1 MATHDYVLA
10 NQSGS
15 SFRTDLNNALAAVV
29 TGNSSGTEP
38 STTYSYMEWNDTSN
52 GVKKIRNSSNNA
64 WVELFQLDGTLTMED
79 GAEATPG
86 LAFKDDLNTGI
97 WSSAA
102 DTFNISTA
110 GSKRIEITSG
120 GNVGIGCTPAR
131 DFQLY
136 RSSGNA
142 QFSITS
148 GTSNSA
154 YLNLGDTDDDN
165 IGGIYYDNGNNRIV
179 FRANTTDIA
188 RMESDGTLRVIDGD
202 LKIATAGH
210 GIDFSANSHA
220 GGMTSETLDGYEEG
234 TWTCGLFDQSSGGN
248 EFSGYTGDRV
258 GNYTKIGDTVTAW
271 FYARTNGSLSG
282 ITSSNQL
289 FIQGLPFTCSSAAEG
304 VIVAI
309 ASSTQATAQST
320 LGTIFAQL
328 MASSTYIRIKK
339 NFGDT
344 SSPYSMQSLLIS
356 EWEGGNGANIQG
368 TITYKV

>member
-234 TWTCGLFDQSSGGN
+234 TFTITVGTGGN
-248 EFSGYTGDRV
+248 APTIAGTSSWTGQYTRIGKVVHVNGYIAAVNVTAVGTG
-258 GNYTKIGDTVTAW
+258 NTKI
-271 FYARTNGSLSG
+271 S
-282 ITSSNQL
+282 
-289 FIQGLPFTCSSAAEG
+289 GLPFTAG
-304 VIVAI
+304 DYTAI
-309 ASSTQATAQST
+309 SITHNDLTAQ
-320 LGTIFAQL
+320 AC
-328 MASSTYIRIKK
+328 
-339 NFGDT
+339 
-344 SSPYSMQSLLIS
+344 
-356 EWEGGNGANIQG
+356 EGGYIVPNQTYFFPIQPGSSSGSALTTGFKFMMFAG
-368 TITYKV
+368 TYLTNA

>member
-234 TWTCGLFDQSSGGN
+234 TFTITVGTSGNAPTISGTSSWTGQ
-248 EFSGYTGDRV
+248 
-258 GNYTKIGDTVTAW
+258 YTKIGNVVHVNGYISSVNVTAVG
-271 FYARTNGSLSG
+271 TGNTKIS
-282 ITSSNQL
+282 
-289 FIQGLPFTCSSAAEG
+289 GLPFASAG
-304 VIVAI
+304 DYTAI
-309 ASSTQATAQST
+309 SITHNDLSAQAC
-320 LGTIFAQL
+320 
-328 MASSTYIRIKK
+328 
-339 NFGDT
+339 
-344 SSPYSMQSLLIS
+344 
-356 EWEGGNGANIQG
+356 EGGYIAPNQTYFYPIQPHSTSGSALTTGFKFMMFAG
-368 TITYKV
+368 TYLTNA